1 MKVLDLF
8 CGAGGLASGFA
19 KAGFE
24 VNGVDINP
32 YVEEIFS
39 LNNIGNVQIAD
50 LSKDQPEIEDKPAPQ
65 DINQVSETQERKE
78 DVPLLPQALDA
89 ISEEFDLIVGGP
101 PCKPWSTVNL
111 TRRKDKHPD
120 YNLIPRFFDYVK
132 HYKPSLFLL
141 ENVPPAKEILTP
153 YLEELEDSED
163 IGYSVGLQL
172 VRYSDYGAPIARQ
185 RIIAIGIKGRK
196 AAEFFQGLLAYRKK
210 PKTVKDAIGYLSSK
224 EKGEIRDHDYPN
236 FRTIEKYRKYYETG
250 KYGWYKLEWEK
261 PARSFGNVTKT
272 YILHPSSW
280 NNGTPPRVISVKEA
294 LLLMGFGRR
303 FRFPK
308 GMGMGIRYQMVAD
321 AVSPVFAYAAARVI
335 REIFKTQFH
344 CQAAEPTAK

>member
-32 YVEEIFS
+32 CVEEIFS
-39 LNNIGNVQIAD
+39 LNNIGNAQIAD
-50 LSKDQPEIEDKPAPQ
+50 LSKNQPKIEDEPIPENINHGACTEGRDKP
-65 DINQVSETQERKE
+65 
-78 DVPLLPQALDA
+78 VPFLPQSLADM
-89 ISEEFDLIVGGP
+89 SQEFDLIIGGP

-153 YLEELEDSED
+153 YIEELENLED
-163 IGYSVGLQL
+163 IGYSVDLQL

-196 AAEFFQGLLAYRKK
+196 AVEFFQGLLAYRTR

-224 EKGEIRDHDYPN
+224 QKGEIRDHDYPN

-261 PARSFGNVTKT
+261 PAPSFGNVTKT

-280 NNGTPPRVISVKEA
+280 NNGTPPRAISVKEA
-294 LLLMGFGRR
+294 LLLMGFDRR

-321 AVSPVFAYAAARVI
+321 AVSPVFAYAAACVI
-335 REIFKTQFH
+335 KEIFNTQFH
-344 CQAAEPTAK
+344 

>member
-39 LNNIGNVQIAD
+39 SNHIGNAQIAD
-50 LSKDQPEIEDKPAPQ
+50 LSKDQQEIENKPVPE
-65 DINQVSETQERKE
+65 DINQVAKTRRREEH
-78 DVPLLPQALDA
+78 VPSLPQNLAA
-89 ISEEFDLIVGGP
+89 ISQEFDLIIGGP

-111 TRRKDKHPD
+111 TRREDKHPD
-120 YNLIPRFFDYVK
+120 YYLFPRFFDYIR

-141 ENVPPAKEILTP
+141 ENVPPTKKILTT
-153 YLEELEDSED
+153 YLEDLEDL
-163 IGYSVGLQL
+163 GYSVDLQL
-172 VRYSDYGAPIARQ
+172 VRYSDYGASIARR
-185 RIIAIGIKGRK
+185 RIIAIGIQGGK
-196 AAEFFQGLLAYRKK
+196 AADFFQGLLAYRTGA
-210 PKTVKDAIGYLSSK
+210 KTVKDAIGYLSSRQ
-224 EKGEIRDHDYPN
+224 KGEIQDHDYPN

-261 PARSFGNVTKT
+261 AAPSFGNVTKT

-294 LLLMGFGRR
+294 LLLMGFDQG
-303 FRFPK
+303 FHFPK
-308 GMGMGIRYQMVAD
+308 GMGMGVRYQMVAD
-321 AVSPVFAYAAARVI
+321 AVSPVFAYAAACVI
-335 REIFKTQFH
+335 KEIFKTQFH